1 MTEPTDPAAP
11 PEAGTRTN
19 PLPAPAARPTP
30 MQRAHT
36 AYSRH
41 ATTCPRCRDVDRDRC
56 QDGQQ
61 LWRAWNAACDEA
73 YQQLVERTA

>member
-1 MTEPTDPAAP
+1 
-11 PEAGTRTN
+11 
-19 PLPAPAARPTP
+19 
-30 MQRAHT
+30 MQQAHT